1 MSLFANKWDFMLGAM
16 LGSMLILRYIYVRY
30 KTYRYVDSMLGFQ
43 CKYNIRIFTL
53 KKLDILT

>member
-1 MSLFANKWDFMLGAM
+1 MSSYFNVRIHNMSLCDLNVHI
-16 LGSMLILRYIYVRY
+16 SY

-53 KKLDILT
+53 KKRDILT